1 MVKWHFGLY
10 IIVHHLELVIIGNKE
25 KKILAQFFYFFY
37 WIRLL
42 LGLRFGAFWVG
53 GVIFLIYTRSLGLLG
68 LFFLVLFWHLGV
80 FGPLEVYHNHQKNRQ
95 FADSVLMINM
105 YFLGSQEITDMKD
118 LFEDQEEFSQKGELF
133 EIIGDQLES
142 ADCVVN
148 FFNLDVEPQYFTIQD
163 QSGVLVFICDY
174 VNVFES

>member
-1 MVKWHFGLY
+1 
-10 IIVHHLELVIIGNKE
+10 
-25 KKILAQFFYFFY
+25 
-37 WIRLL
+37 
-42 LGLRFGAFWVG
+42 
-53 GVIFLIYTRSLGLLG
+53 
-68 LFFLVLFWHLGV
+68 
-80 FGPLEVYHNHQKNRQ
+80 
-95 FADSVLMINM
+95 MINM

-174 VNVFES
+174 VNVFESWRIILNYAHLETLFDIIKQSISILKRVIGRADHEQSQILKWHEQLVLELPRRVDLIIKPWSASQRTLWSLW